1 MCGEKLYLKCLSI
14 QTLLSLLVG
23 WNTPTE
29 VFHHHHTKEEN
40 QRRETHLPGWARLF
54 CSTELSSQ
62 HKKRQKK
69 KQPYWRNGFVLPVH
83 SVYSLSVLFQSVCCP
98 LCISWK
104 KQSEWIFVVI
114 VYSGDM
120 TDMGSVTDMEPR
132 HNAHRVARRRSRGS
146 FVFHAYCEI

>member
-62 HKKRQKK
+62 HKKRQQKK
-69 KQPYWRNGFVLPVH
+69 TTLLAQWLCLACSLGVF
-83 SVYSLSVLFQSVCCP
+83 SVSAISKCLLSTLYF
-98 LCISWK
+98 LEK
-104 KQSEWIFVVI
+104 TEWIFVVI